1 MPKKRSSKKKS
12 ESFDVSTIHL
22 EMYKNVANITET
34 LVHFKDIL
42 KALID
47 MGTKTSAD
55 VQVMNAKWAS
65 IKDKVDDMAEC
76 VDEIQKN
83 TTMLLAQLDLKEK
96 ERFVAKLNAKSKDA
110 EKKKFQWID
119 VWSFIT
125 KNPWLVVI
133 IVLVI
138 VGLVLVANGAI
149 SGELFWKGL
158 TGEHLP
164 KPN

>member
-1 MPKKRSSKKKS
+1 MTKKKSSKKKS
-12 ESFDVSTIHL
+12 SSFEVSNIHL

-34 LVHFKDIL
+34 LIHFKDIL

-55 VQVMNAKWAS
+55 IQVMNAKWVS

-96 ERFVAKLNAKSKDA
+96 ERFVAKLTARNKEK
-110 EKKKFQWID
+110 EKKKFNWVD
-119 VWSFIT
+119 VWTFII
-125 KNPWLVVI
+125 KNPWLAI
-133 IVLVI
+133 TILLTI
-138 VGLVLVANGAI
+138 VGMVLVANGAI

-158 TGEHLP
+158 IGEHLP